1 MKIVLSGIESVMDTD
16 CEMVNALIIENQRL
30 LTSLLN
36 ELQFQM
42 DGTDGRCVLSE
53 DGKILG
59 FDKNAEMLSSFFPF
73 TLNKK
78 SLLNKLSSAIEK
90 KAINADFYGSTVNIL
105 SEVEQYLEEV
115 TFDFTGDII
124 FDKISISSLIKASGM
139 CFRDDY
145 DRLGEKILDY
155 IELVTEYD
163 RKKLFIMLNLR
174 SYIDDSEME
183 YFMKEVLQRKYHVLM
198 IESSEHKKLL
208 YEKRTVV
215 DAFLCEIVY

>member
-1 MKIVLSGIESVMDTD
+1 
-16 CEMVNALIIENQRL
+16 
-30 LTSLLN
+30 
-36 ELQFQM
+36 
-42 DGTDGRCVLSE
+42 
-53 DGKILG
+53 
-59 FDKNAEMLSSFFPF
+59 
-73 TLNKK
+73 
-78 SLLNKLSSAIEK
+78 
-90 KAINADFYGSTVNIL
+90 
-105 SEVEQYLEEV
+105 
-115 TFDFTGDII
+115 
-124 FDKISISSLIKASGM
+124 M